1 MPTYEER
8 LRHVVLKIQRAQ
20 EHAAR
25 LHEHLRAFL
34 AATPY
39 KVAARRD
46 NLSRKPI
53 YFVAAVEPVP
63 DVIPLVA
70 GDALQNLMAA
80 LDHLAYQLVCKD
92 TNDQPPN
99 PNWIYFP
106 IADDQAKYDARKT
119 GKMAGARSTTI
130 AAIDA
135 LKPYRGGDDVLWS
148 LYRLN
153 NIEKHRLLLTVGSQA
168 GGIHLGQLLATHLPP
183 EFSPEASTM
192 LKGMTHFLMPADK
205 GFPLTPG
212 FELYMGG
219 PDEPINPSLQFRFQV
234 VLNEPG
240 IADGKAIPDVVREI
254 AERVEAVA
262 AALTPLLK

>member
-8 LRHVVLKIQRAQ
+8 VRHVLLKIQRAR
-20 EHAAR
+20 EHAVR
-25 LHEHLRAFL
+25 LDEHLQAFL
-34 AATPY
+34 ASAPY
-39 KVAARRD
+39 KVSARRD
-46 NLSRKPI
+46 EVTRRPI

-63 DVIPLVA
+63 DAIALIA

-99 PNWIYFP
+99 PSRIYFP
-106 IADDQAKYDARKT
+106 LAHDQANYDARKA
-119 GKMAGARSTTI
+119 GKMAGTRPATV

-135 LKPYRGGDDVLWS
+135 LKPYKGGDDLLWT

-168 GGIHLGQLLATHLPP
+168 AGIHLGQLIATHLSPEFPP
-183 EFSPEASTM
+183 EGSTM
-192 LKGMTHFLMPADK
+192 LQQMTQFLMPEDK

-212 FELYMGG
+212 FELYVGG
-219 PDEPINPSLQFRFQV
+219 PNEPFDPTLKFRFEV
-234 VLNEPG
+234 VLNEPD
-240 IADGKAIPDVVREI
+240 IAEGKALSDVVQDVI
-254 AERVEAVA
+254 HRVEAVA
-262 AALTPLLK
+262 AAMTPFLE